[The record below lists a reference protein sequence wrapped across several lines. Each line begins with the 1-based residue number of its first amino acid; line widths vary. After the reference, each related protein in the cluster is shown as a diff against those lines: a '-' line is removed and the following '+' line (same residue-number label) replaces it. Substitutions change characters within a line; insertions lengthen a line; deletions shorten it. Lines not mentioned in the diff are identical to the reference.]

1 MAVVVLAKAT
11 TATASSASS
20 SSGNTG
26 LDVAKPA
33 RTIVSSDKNT
43 PNGFPGLS

>member
-11 TATASSASS
+11 TATASSAS

-33 RTIVSSDKNT
+33 RTIVSSDRNT
-43 PNGFPGLS
+43 PNGFPGLG